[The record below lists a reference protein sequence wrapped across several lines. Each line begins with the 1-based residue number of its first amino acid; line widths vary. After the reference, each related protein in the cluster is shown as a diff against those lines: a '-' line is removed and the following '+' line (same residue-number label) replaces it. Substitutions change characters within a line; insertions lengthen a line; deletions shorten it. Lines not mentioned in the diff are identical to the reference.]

1 MDRNHTILA
10 AIQKYTEKHLKSP
23 EVAREAL
30 ERIGI
35 KFGDEPD
42 SEEETFEYVVARRW
56 DPDDPNSGLCIYS
69 YHGEIQNG
77 TMEDARSFL
86 DYVRCQ
92 GPEKD
97 YGIYRVRYERLD

>member
-1 MDRNHTILA
+1 MDRNRAILTTIHE
-10 AIQKYTEKHLKSP
+10 YTEKNIESP
-23 EVAREAL
+23 ETAWEAL

-35 KFGDEPD
+35 KFGDESD

-86 DYVRCQ
+86 NYVRRQ

-97 YGIYRVRYERLD
+97 YGIYRVRYERLG